1 MNGEEGGP
9 EQGLKGFYAYKNT
22 FGHDAV
28 WLDIPKQVRFWN
40 TTDPYNEPMSPASET
55 SPGSAPEQP
64 PSSQQDAQTM
74 QWPLPDS
81 FVPPDAQSPAHALHA
96 LSAVATGD
104 HYAYLHPRV
113 SRHDSTPSSDAPLRS
128 SNGLSAMHPPTP
140 LARQAVD
147 SPISPPVS
155 MTSSTN
161 HNIDF
166 LLNHPSAASPPLDPS
181 LQSPYAQSAREVL
194 HARSASSHI
203 SMGSGSFENN
213 VENDHEIAYLLRYYS
228 EGPGQW
234 MDLFDLGKYF
244 ASYVPVKAQTNP
256 VLKYAAIAYSA
267 KALGRVKGKRPIMGG
282 NAIRYARTELYPNT
296 HSVDWYHKATE
307 YYDNAVSLLRQALQE
322 DSRGISQESASGEG
336 QWRPADGSDGSFGH
350 QKRTSLSGFP
360 VSRCSSD
367 ELLAAT
373 AILCVYEF
381 LDASGPE
388 WSRHLSGAK
397 SLIDIAKDSMMP
409 LQLPSPGV
417 AVQSQSVKLSKAR
430 KATFWNVARQDMLSA
445 FINTTQT
452 RLDTEDLPMWK
463 DAGLQIDDNG
473 FIMPV
478 EATTSG
484 YPEGRNVMKE
494 DMISNSLVWLMSKLV
509 NFMAAGD
516 ELPPQP
522 DSPWAQGV
530 PQRTLLDFWTY
541 LRRQFQICSLVDDDL
556 DAVLPEVQLLLN
568 KPHETTQGR
577 STIFARF
584 NSYES
589 AVQESQLHSREIVSI
604 ALSRPDSAVR
614 INSVQPLYTAGQCL
628 ADPRERRLVIK
639 LLREIETDTGW
650 ATDYRVNQLIEQWE
664 WSEGD
669 VP

>member
-1 MNGEEGGP
+1 MRSRTGCQTCRVRKLKCDERKPVCGPCTKASRECVYNSGLIFRHQQNASMNGEEGGP

-104 HYAYLHPRV
+104 HYAYLHPR
-113 SRHDSTPSSDAPLRS
+113 
-128 SNGLSAMHPPTP
+128 
-140 LARQAVD
+140 
-147 SPISPPVS
+147 
-155 MTSSTN
+155 
-161 HNIDF
+161 
-166 LLNHPSAASPPLDPS
+166 
-181 LQSPYAQSAREVL
+181 
-194 HARSASSHI
+194 
-203 SMGSGSFENN
+203 
-213 VENDHEIAYLLRYYS
+213 
-228 EGPGQW
+228 W

-397 SLIDIAKDSMMP
+397 SLIDIAKDI
-409 LQLPSPGV
+409 
-417 AVQSQSVKLSKAR
+417 
-430 KATFWNVARQDMLSA
+430 
-445 FINTTQT
+445 INTTQT

-494 DMISNSLVWLMSKLV
+494 DMISNSLVWLMSKGT
-509 NFMAAGD
+509 AK
-516 ELPPQP
+516 
-522 DSPWAQGV
+522 
-530 PQRTLLDFWTY
+530 
-541 LRRQFQICSLVDDDL
+541 
-556 DAVLPEVQLLLN
+556 DA
-568 KPHETTQGR
+568 T
-577 STIFARF
+577 
-584 NSYES
+584 
-589 AVQESQLHSREIVSI
+589 
-604 ALSRPDSAVR
+604 
-614 INSVQPLYTAGQCL
+614 
-628 ADPRERRLVIK
+628 
-639 LLREIETDTGW
+639 
-650 ATDYRVNQLIEQWE
+650 
-664 WSEGD
+664 
-669 VP
+669 